1 MRTGPPSNPIRLSI
15 VGNNELKF
23 AYDYIRFFLVLVRV
37 LELRKEKPD
46 GSMFDVAAGFAD
58 RFEHLDHRW

>member
-1 MRTGPPSNPIRLSI
+1 MRTGQQLEPIRLSI

-23 AYDYIRFFLVLVRV
+23 AYDYIRWFLVFTRL
-37 LELRKEKPD
+37 LGLRKEKPD
-46 GSMFDVAAGFAD
+46 GSMFDVAAAFAD